1 MGTRITDLPVATS
14 VNPADVLPVVQSGTT
29 KQAASSLIKTINASE
44 LTAGTL
50 SAARLPA
57 FTGDVT
63 VPAGSSTTTL
73 AASGV
78 SAGNYGSG
86 TFVPQITVDSK
97 GRVTS
102 AANIPI
108 SSQAGGTV
116 TSVGVTS
123 STLAISGS
131 PVTSTGN
138 IGVELSNTGVVA
150 GTVGS
155 SSQIPVITTNA
166 QGRITALSTAA
177 VSALTP
183 TGVTAGNYGST
194 SQIAALTVNQF
205 GQITAASNV
214 VATGTPTGSAS
225 GDLSGTYPSP
235 TVARIQGRAVS
246 STTPTTNQVLKFDGT
261 QWAPAAD
268 TDTGITQLTG
278 DVTTANGSGVQNAT
292 VVRIQG
298 TTVTSTAPTVN
309 QVLKF
314 NGTAWAPAADAD
326 TGITQL
332 TGDVTTPSGSGTQTA
347 TLANSGVT
355 AGTYGNS
362 TTVPQV
368 TVDAKGRV
376 TAVTNVGI
384 TTGGGGTV
392 TSVSGTGTVSG
403 ISLSGTVTTTG
414 NLTLGGTLAVTPSNF
429 ASQTANTVLAA
440 PNGIAGTPTFRALVA
455 ADVPTLNQNTTGTA
469 SNVTGTVA
477 IANGGTGA
485 TTQQTAINGLAGS
498 VTSGQYLRGNGTNVL
513 MSAIQAA
520 DVPTLNQNTTG
531 TASNVTGTVAIANG
545 GTGATTQQTALN
557 AIAGATT
564 SGQYLRGNGTNVVM
578 AAIQAADVPTLNQNT
593 TGTASNVTGTVAIA
607 NGGTGST
614 TQQAA
619 LNAIA
624 GAVTTGQFLRG
635 NGTNVAMSAI
645 QVSDVPTLNQ
655 NTTGTA
661 SNVTGTVAVANG
673 GTGAA
678 TLTGYVKG
686 SGTSALTAS
695 STIPASDLTG
705 TLAAGQF
712 PALTGD
718 VTTTAGSLATTI
730 ANISAGAVVRS
741 LREINTIIGTAA
753 ASYTLDTLTQA
764 VVYVTAAASANFTLN
779 VRASSGTTLASH
791 MSDGQMLTVVLMI
804 TNGATA
810 YFNSSLTI
818 DGSAATRK
826 WINGVTPT
834 SGNASSI
841 DVYTYTIIKSGGAFT
856 VLADLT
862 KFA

>member
-1 MGTRITDLPVATS
+1 MGTRITDLPVAST
-14 VNPADVLPVVQSGTT
+14 VNPADVVPVVQSGTT
-29 KQAASSLIKTINASE
+29 KQAASSLIKTTNASE

-86 TFVPQITVDSK
+86 ALVPQITIDSK

-102 AANIPI
+102 AANVPI

-131 PVTSTGN
+131 PIISAGS
-138 IGVELSNTGVVA
+138 IGIELSNTGVVA

-155 SSQIPVITTNA
+155 SAQIPVITTNA

-177 VSALTP
+177 ISALTP
-183 TGVTAGNYGST
+183 TGVTAGSYGST

-214 VATGTPTGSAS
+214 AATATPSGSAS
-225 GDLSGTYPSP
+225 GDLSGTYPAP

-246 STTPTTNQVLKFDGT
+246 STAPTSNQVLKFDGT

-278 DVTTANGSGVQNAT
+278 DVTTSNGSGVQNAT
-292 VVRIQG
+292 VIRIQG
-298 TTVTSTAPTVN
+298 TAVTSATPTVN

-314 NGTAWAPAADAD
+314 NGTAWAPAADTD

-332 TGDVTTPSGSGTQTA
+332 TGDVTTPSGSGIQTA

-376 TAVTNVGI
+376 TAVTSVGI
-384 TTGGGGTV
+384 TTGGSGTV

-485 TTQQTAINGLAGS
+485 ITQQTAINGLAGS

-513 MSAIQAA
+513 MS
-520 DVPTLNQNTTG
+520 
-531 TASNVTGTVAIANG
+531 
-545 GTGATTQQTALN
+545 
-557 AIAGATT
+557 
-564 SGQYLRGNGTNVVM
+564 
-578 AAIQAADVPTLNQNT
+578 AIQAADVPTLNQNT

-673 GTGAA
+673 GTGAT

-695 STIPASDLTG
+695 STIPTSDLTG
-705 TLAAGQF
+705 TLAAVQF

-718 VTTTAGSLATTI
+718 VTTTAGSLSTTV
-730 ANISAGAVVRS
+730 ANISAGAIVRS
-741 LREINTIIGTAA
+741 LREVNTIIGTAA
-753 ASYTLDTLTQA
+753 SSYTLDTLTQA
-764 VVYVTAAASANFTLN
+764 VVYVTANASANFSLN
-779 VRASSGTTLASH
+779 IRASSGITLASH
-791 MSDGQMLTVVLMI
+791 MADGQMLTVVFMV
-804 TNGATA
+804 TNGGTP
-810 YFNSSLTI
+810 YWNNTFTI
-818 DGSAATRK
+818 DGTAVTRK
-826 WINGVTPT
+826 WINGITPT
-834 SGNASSI
+834 AGNSNSI
-841 DVYTYTIIKSGGAFT
+841 DVYTYTIIKSGGTFT
-856 VLADLT
+856 VLSDLT

>member
-29 KQAASSLIKTINASE
+29 KQAASSLIKTTNASE
-44 LTAGTL
+44 LTTGTL

-57 FTGDVT
+57 LTGDVT
-63 VPAGSSTTTL
+63 TTAGSSATTL

-86 TFVPQITVDSK
+86 VAVPQITVDSK

-102 AANIPI
+102 ATNIPI

-123 STLAISGS
+123 STLAISNS
-131 PVTSTGN
+131 PVISSGN
-138 IGVELSNTGVVA
+138 IGIELSNTGVTA

-183 TGVTAGNYGST
+183 TGVTAGSYGST

-235 TVARIQGRAVS
+235 AVARIQGRAVS
-246 STTPTTNQVLKFDGT
+246 STAPTTNQVLKFDGT

-268 TDTGITQLTG
+268 TGITQLTG
-278 DVTTANGSGVQNAT
+278 DVTTSNGSGVQNAT
-292 VVRIQG
+292 VLRIQG
-298 TTVTSTAPTVN
+298 TAVTSATPTVN

-332 TGDVTTPSGSGTQTA
+332 TGDVTTPSGSGIQTA

-384 TTGGGGTV
+384 AAGGSGTV

-440 PNGIAGTPTFRALVA
+440 PNGTAGTPTFRALVA

-545 GTGATTQQTALN
+545 GTG
-557 AIAGATT
+557 
-564 SGQYLRGNGTNVVM
+564 
-578 AAIQAADVPTLNQNT
+578 
-593 TGTASNVTGTVAIA
+593 
-607 NGGTGST
+607 ST

-624 GAVTTGQFLRG
+624 GAVTAAQFLRG

-673 GTGAA
+673 GTGAT

-718 VTTTAGSLATTI
+718 VTTTAGSLATTV
-730 ANISAGAVVRS
+730 ANVSAGAIVRS

-753 ASYTLDTLTQA
+753 ASYTIDTLTQA

-818 DGSAATRK
+818 DGNAATRR

-834 SGNASSI
+834 TGNTAAI

>member
-1 MGTRITDLPVATS
+1 MGTRITDLPVAST
-14 VNPADVLPVVQSGTT
+14 VNPADVVPVVQSGTT
-29 KQAASSLIKTINASE
+29 KQAASSLIKTTNASE

-86 TFVPQITVDSK
+86 TLVPQITVDSK

-102 AANIPI
+102 AVNVPI

-131 PVTSTGN
+131 PIISAGN
-138 IGVELSNTGVVA
+138 IGIELSNTGVVA

-155 SSQIPVITTNA
+155 SAQIPVITTNA

-183 TGVTAGNYGST
+183 TGVTAGSYGST

-214 VATGTPTGSAS
+214 AATATPSGSAS
-225 GDLSGTYPSP
+225 GDLSGTYPAP

-246 STTPTTNQVLKFDGT
+246 STAPTSNQVLKFDGT
-261 QWAPAAD
+261 QWAPAADADTGITQLTGDVTTSNGSGVQNATVLRIQGTAVTSATPTVNQVLKFNGTAWAPAAD

-278 DVTTANGSGVQNAT
+278 DVTT
-292 VVRIQG
+292 
-298 TTVTSTAPTVN
+298 
-309 QVLKF
+309 
-314 NGTAWAPAADAD
+314 
-326 TGITQL
+326 
-332 TGDVTTPSGSGTQTA
+332 PSGSGIQTA

-376 TAVTNVGI
+376 TAVTSVGI
-384 TTGGGGTV
+384 AAGGSGTV

-557 AIAGATT
+557 AIAGAAT

-673 GTGAA
+673 GTGAT

-695 STIPASDLTG
+695 STIPTSDLTG

-753 ASYTLDTLTQA
+753 ASYTIDTLTQA

-791 MSDGQMLTVVLMI
+791 MSDGQMLTVVFMN

-810 YFNSSLTI
+810 YFNTSLTI
-818 DGSAATRK
+818 DGSAVTRK

-834 SGNASSI
+834 SGNTAAI

-856 VLADLT
+856 VLADLS